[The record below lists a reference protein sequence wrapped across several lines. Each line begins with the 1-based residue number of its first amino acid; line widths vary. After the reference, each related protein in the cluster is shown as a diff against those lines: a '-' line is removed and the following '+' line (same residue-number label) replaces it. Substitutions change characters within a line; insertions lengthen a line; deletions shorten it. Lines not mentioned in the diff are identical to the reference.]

1 MLRKLVVVVAWGC
14 LAFIIYAT
22 LSTQAARP
30 ELTSSETA
38 LTVFIE
44 RFCAYALLGGL
55 FRLAHPRRPVFVTI
69 MVCGCAML
77 LEFFQIFVP
86 DRDARLLDA
95 IEKLAGG
102 FVGISLADAA
112 LTFSGTQGWKME
124 V

>member
-1 MLRKLVVVVAWGC
+1 
-14 LAFIIYAT
+14 
-22 LSTQAARP
+22 
-30 ELTSSETA
+30 
-38 LTVFIE
+38 
-44 RFCAYALLGGL
+44 
-55 FRLAHPRRPVFVTI
+55 
-69 MVCGCAML
+69 ML